1 MNPIHLPW
9 RASARVIDF
18 GIAKATEGRLTD
30 ATVYTQLHQFIGT
43 PAYMSPEQAE
53 MSGPDMDT
61 RSGIYSLGALL
72 YELLTGSTPFD
83 VKGLM
88 ASGIAGMRKTI
99 REKEP
104 PRPGTKLTQ
113 ALVAAAVRWR
123 TPGEGEPSADSRRRL
138 RLKETIHQLRGDL
151 DWIVNE
157 VLGEGPRLPV
167 RDGQWAGSR
176 PQAELEPRAGGRPA
190 ALERIPFPEGLSPQ
204 QAGVCRRGR
213 GGSSLGDRGDG
224 RLLAGRGRHTGAQRG
239 LNGAGV
245 GGNSAPG
252 AEAAERQAEASAR
265 QAATPGAARPE

>member
-1 MNPIHLPW
+1 
-9 RASARVIDF
+9 
-18 GIAKATEGRLTD
+18 
-30 ATVYTQLHQFIGT
+30 
-43 PAYMSPEQAE
+43 MSPGQAE

-61 RSGIYSLGALL
+61 RSGIYSLGALR

-88 ASGIAGMRKTI
+88 ASGIDGMRKTI

-224 RLLAGRGRHTGAQRG
+224 RLLAGRARHSGAQRG

-265 QAATPGAARPE
+265 QAATPDAARPE